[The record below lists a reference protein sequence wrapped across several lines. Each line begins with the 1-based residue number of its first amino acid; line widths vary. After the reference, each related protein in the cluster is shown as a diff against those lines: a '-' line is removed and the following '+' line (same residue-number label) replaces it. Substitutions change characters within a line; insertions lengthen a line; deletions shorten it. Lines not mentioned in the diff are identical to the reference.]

1 VGGKGAGANLGTS
14 KRKGD
19 LNRYATVVQCVVN
32 SLHLTICHS
41 HTHTPPTSHTHTHTH
56 PGKLEWPLAIGIV
69 HIAGRKGFLSF
80 KLAE

>member
-1 VGGKGAGANLGTS
+1 
-14 KRKGD
+14 
-19 LNRYATVVQCVVN
+19 
-32 SLHLTICHS
+32 LTICHS